1 MQNIRCA
8 ELRLEGQLQSYDRED
23 GGGGLSSG
31 TGYTLFFFDT
41 FAAAQLKADEFAR
54 NGSMGVI
61 YESKE
66 FRWVQPAPVVVEEV
80 ECCDTK

>member
-1 MQNIRCA
+1 MCKTYVV
-8 ELRLEGQLQSYDRED
+8 LSYAWKGNYNPTTGKM
-23 GGGGLSSG
+23 GGMSNV
-31 TGYTLFFFDT
+31 TGYTLLFFDT